1 MKKIYTLFAAAAV
14 AMSATAAVP
23 VLEPHQIAV
32 PSMQLHHNLSTLSLQ
47 SPAQVNRPAK
57 APKAN
62 AAAAASV
69 ADFENLYLQECFS
82 VYEGWSINGLVMIGD
97 MGEGVVGIDGFC
109 WEDVPLTG
117 GVFDPAT
124 QTITFP
130 AQDTGLTVQTEDGS
144 EYKLMIT
151 LVDINQTT
159 YKFSLSTDDIVF
171 NVDLEN
177 RNIWYMGEQGTATW
191 AQIIGMCA
199 FDANGNFAGLF
210 DGLGFVDFNVVNS
223 YCSYSYLANST
234 DTELTEN
241 YDYIYTEIQGNNLVA
256 YNVLGG
262 GFSFPVPF
270 AVDATAMTATV
281 TDAVVSQQ
289 QDESGSLYDFYLFD
303 VAIDD
308 QSASLVGTTLDF
320 SVMVVDDQEG
330 GYLTGIG
337 KEYCACGTDY
347 QGQFVPLFGNGL
359 ISGLTVVYQGDLI
372 ADMAGVKDITI
383 DVDNSNAPVEYFNL
397 QGQRVSGHLA
407 PGIYIRRQGSEAGK
421 VRF

>member
-1 MKKIYTLFAAAAV
+1 MKKFYTLFAAAAV
-14 AMSATAAVP
+14 AMTATAAVP
-23 VLEPHQIAV
+23 SLEPHQITA
-32 PSMQLHHNLSTLSLQ
+32 PSMQLHQSLSTLELQ
-47 SPAQVNRPAK
+47 SPAQINRPAK

-69 ADFENLYLQECFS
+69 ADFENLYLHETYS
-82 VYEGWSINGLVMIGD
+82 VYEGWAINGLVMIGD
-97 MGEGVVGIDGFC
+97 MGDGIVGIDGFC
-109 WEDVPLTG
+109 WEDVPLVD

-124 QTITFP
+124 QTIAFP
-130 AQDTGLTVQTEDGS
+130 AQDTGLTVQTEDGG
-144 EYKLMIT
+144 EYTLKIA

-177 RNIWYMGEQGTATW
+177 RNIWYQGAQGTATW

-210 DGLGFVDFNVVNS
+210 EGLGFADFNAVNS
-223 YCSYSYLANST
+223 YCTYNYLANST
-234 DTELTEN
+234 DTELSEGV
-241 YDYIYTEIQGNNLVA
+241 DYIYTEIQGNNLVA
-256 YNVLGG
+256 SNVLGG
-262 GFSFPVPF
+262 GFAFSVPF
-270 AVDATAMTATV
+270 AVDATAMTASV

-289 QDESGSLYDFYLFD
+289 QDESGTLYDFYLFD
-303 VAIDD
+303 VAIEG

-320 SVMVVDDQEG
+320 SVMVVEDGEG

-347 QGQFVPLFGNGL
+347 QGQFYPLFGSG
-359 ISGLTVVYQGDLI
+359 IIYGLTVVYQGDLI

-383 DVDNSNAPVEYFNL
+383 DNVDANAPVEYFNL
-397 QGQRVSGHLA
+397 QGQRVANPAAGQV
-407 PGIYIRRQGSEAGK
+407 YIRRQGATAAK